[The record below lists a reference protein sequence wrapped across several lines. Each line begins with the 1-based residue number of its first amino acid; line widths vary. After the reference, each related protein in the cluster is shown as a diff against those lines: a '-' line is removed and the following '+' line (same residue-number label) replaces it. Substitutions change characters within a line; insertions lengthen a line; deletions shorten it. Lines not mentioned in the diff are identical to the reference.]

1 VESPA
6 RIEDFQHGRVPRAV
20 RARQVVELA
29 EELFAERGYSGAS
42 MDELA
47 RRAGVTKPVIY
58 ELFDSKDGL
67 FEVCVDRAV
76 RRMAESVAA
85 GVRGETEPEARLRAG
100 GLAFLRF
107 AAENRVAWDLMAMGG
122 GRFADQALS
131 IRRSQAELIHQ
142 LMEETAAPG
151 TDPRELEAVAHAVNS
166 AYEGVAHW
174 MWEHPE
180 VPIDQ
185 LADWIVDLLTPGL
198 RRFM

>member
-1 VESPA
+1 VDTTA
-6 RIEDFQHGRVPRAV
+6 RIEDYQHGRVPRAV
-20 RARQVVELA
+20 RERQLVELA
-29 EELFAERGYSGAS
+29 EELFAERGYAGAS

-67 FEVCVDRAV
+67 FGVCVDRAV
-76 RRMAESVAA
+76 RRMADSVAA
-85 GVRGETEPEARLRAG
+85 AVRAETEPEARLRAG

-122 GRFADQALS
+122 GRFADQAAS
-131 IRRSQAELIHQ
+131 IRRSQAELIRQ

-151 TDPRELEAVAHAVNS
+151 ADPRELDAVAHAVNA

-180 VPIDQ
+180 VSIEQ
-185 LADWIVDLLTPGL
+185 LADWLVELLNPGM
-198 RRFM
+198 RKFT